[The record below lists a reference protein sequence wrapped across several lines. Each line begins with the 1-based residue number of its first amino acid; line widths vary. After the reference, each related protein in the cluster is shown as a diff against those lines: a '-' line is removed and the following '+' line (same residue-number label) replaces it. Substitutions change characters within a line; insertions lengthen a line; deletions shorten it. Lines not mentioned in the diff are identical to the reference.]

1 MHENNVLFKTHVM
14 FQSVPA
20 VNIPLRATPG
30 DLHFLLAR
38 FPGFFPKNFCPG
50 FRSGQFF
57 QKLIKIGQCFR
68 EAIKNLRKNA
78 CFRSQ

>member
-1 MHENNVLFKTHVM
+1 MYENNVLFKTHVM

-20 VNIPLRATPG
+20 VNIPIRATPG

-38 FPGFFPKNFCPG
+38 SPGFFPKNFCPG

-57 QKLIKIGQCFR
+57 PEINRNWSIFSRGY
-68 EAIKNLRKNA
+68 
-78 CFRSQ
+78 